1 MSTLRVNKIELNDTA
16 NAYIAIGNTYN
27 VSIAVSSSDAIQLYS
42 NGVINIPSTWALQ
55 AANLGGALAAAY
67 TAANSAATTANVTA
81 AFAAANT
88 GSNTAVAAF
97 AKANASLANATATF
111 AGDLTLTGNTY
122 IAIGAATS
130 NVGIGVTS
138 ANAKL
143 YIRGSVTTETTEMTD
158 AATMYPEFTSN
169 NNFSVTL
176 GGSRTIANPNT
187 PVPGQTGLFYLQ
199 QDGTGSRVVSWG
211 SSYRFSG
218 NTAPTLSTSANT
230 VDVIAYAVK
239 NTTSIICQTLLNV
252 GG

>member
-1 MSTLRVNKIELNDTA
+1 MSTLRVNKIELNDPA

-27 VSIAVSSSDAIQLYS
+27 VSIAVSSTDAIQLYS
-42 NGVINIPSTWALQ
+42 NGVINIPGTWTLQ
-55 AANLGGALAAAY
+55 ASNVGGALAAAY
-67 TAANSAATTANVTA
+67 T
-81 AFAAANT
+81 AANT

-143 YIRGSVTTETTEMTD
+143 YIRGSVTTETTAMTD

>member
-27 VSIAVSSSDAIQLYS
+27 VSIAVSSTDAIQLYS
-42 NGVINIPSTWALQ
+42 NGVINIPSTWTLQ
-55 AANLGGALAAAY
+55 ASNVGGALAAAY
-67 TAANSAATTANVTA
+67 T
-81 AFAAANT
+81 AANT

-143 YIRGSVTTETTEMTD
+143 YIRGSVTTETTAMTD

>member
-1 MSTLRVNKIELNDTA
+1 M
-16 NAYIAIGNTYN
+16 
-27 VSIAVSSSDAIQLYS
+27 
-42 NGVINIPSTWALQ
+42 
-55 AANLGGALAAAY
+55 
-67 TAANSAATTANVTA
+67 
-81 AFAAANT
+81 
-88 GSNTAVAAF
+88 
-97 AKANASLANATATF
+97 
-111 AGDLTLTGNTY
+111 TGNTY

-143 YIRGSVTTETTEMTD
+143 YIRGSVTTETTAMTD
-158 AATMYPEFTSN
+158 AATIYPEFTSN

-230 VDVIAYAVK
+230 VDVVAYAVK

>member
-27 VSIAVSSSDAIQLYS
+27 VSIAVSSTDAIQLYS
-42 NGVINIPSTWALQ
+42 NGVINIPSTWTLQ
-55 AANLGGALAAAY
+55 ASNVGGALAAAY
-67 TAANSAATTANVTA
+67 T
-81 AFAAANT
+81 AANT

-143 YIRGSVTTETTEMTD
+143 YIRGSVTTETTAMTD

-218 NTAPTLSTSANT
+218 NTAPTLSTAANT

>member
-42 NGVINIPSTWALQ
+42 NGVINIPSTWTLQ
-55 AANLGGALAAAY
+55 AANLGGALAGAY
-67 TAANSAATTANVTA
+67 TAAN
-81 AFAAANT
+81 T
-88 GSNTAVAAF
+88 GSTTAVAAF
-97 AKANASLANATATF
+97 AKANASLANATGTF
-111 AGDLTLTGNTY
+111 AGDLSMTGNTY

-143 YIRGSVTTETTEMTD
+143 YVRGSVTTETTAMTD
-158 AATMYPEFTSN
+158 AATIYPEFTSN

-199 QDGTGSRVVSWG
+199 QDGTGSRTIAWG

>member
-1 MSTLRVNKIELNDTA
+1 MSTLRVNKIELNDSA

-27 VSIAVSSSDAIQLYS
+27 VSIAVSGTDAIQLYS
-42 NGVINIPSTWALQ
+42 NGVINIPSTWTLQ
-55 AANLGGALAAAY
+55 AENLGGALAGAY
-67 TAANSAATTANVTA
+67 NAANAAATT
-81 AFAAANT
+81 
-88 GSNTAVAAF
+88 
-97 AKANASLANATATF
+97 ANASLANATATF

-143 YIRGSVTTETTEMTD
+143 YIRGSVTTETTAMTD
-158 AATMYPEFTSN
+158 DATIYPEFTSN

>member
-27 VSIAVSSSDAIQLYS
+27 VSIAVSGTDAIQLYS
-42 NGVINIPSTWALQ
+42 NGVINIPSTWTLQ
-55 AANLGGALAAAY
+55 ASNVGGALAAAY
-67 TAANSAATTANVTA
+67 T
-81 AFAAANT
+81 AANT

-143 YIRGSVTTETTEMTD
+143 YIRGSVTTETTAMTD

>member
-27 VSIAVSSSDAIQLYS
+27 VSIAVSSTDAIQLYS
-42 NGVINIPSTWALQ
+42 NGVINIPGTWTLQ
-55 AANLGGALAAAY
+55 ASNVGGALAAAY
-67 TAANSAATTANVTA
+67 TAANTGSNTAVA

-143 YIRGSVTTETTEMTD
+143 YIRGSVTTETTAMTD

>member
-1 MSTLRVNKIELNDTA
+1 MSTLKVASIHFEATGSNRVEYVANNNINFRTGGGNFTISVGGTETLNVNASSVMISGA
-16 NAYIAIGNTYN
+16 NILAS
-27 VSIAVSSSDAIQLYS
+27 V
-42 NGVINIPSTWALQ
+42 
-55 AANLGGALAAAY
+55 AAAY
-67 TAANSAATTANVTA
+67 T
-81 AFAAANT
+81 AANT
-88 GSNTAVAAF
+88 GSNTAIAAF

-143 YIRGSVTTETTEMTD
+143 YIRGSVTTETTAMTD

>member
-42 NGVINIPSTWALQ
+42 NGVINIPNTWTLQ
-55 AANLGGALAAAY
+55 AANLGGALAGAY
-67 TAANSAATTANVTA
+67 TAANAAATTANAAATTANVTA
-81 AFAAANT
+81 AFA
-88 GSNTAVAAF
+88 
-97 AKANASLANATATF
+97 KANAALANSTATF
-111 AGDLTLTGNTY
+111 AGDLSMTGNTY

-143 YIRGSVTTETTEMTD
+143 YIRGSVTTETTAMTD
-158 AATMYPEFTSN
+158 AATIYPEFTSN

-230 VDVIAYAVK
+230 VDVVAYAVK
-239 NTTSIICQTLLNV
+239 NTTSIICQSLLNV

>member
-1 MSTLRVNKIELNDTA
+1 MSTLRVNKIELNDSA

-27 VSIAVSSSDAIQLYS
+27 VSIAVSGTDAIQLYS
-42 NGVINIPSTWALQ
+42 NGVINIPSTWTLQ
-55 AANLGGALAAAY
+55 AENLGGALAGAY
-67 TAANSAATTANVTA
+67 NA
-81 AFAAANT
+81 
-88 GSNTAVAAF
+88 
-97 AKANASLANATATF
+97 ANASLANATATF

-143 YIRGSVTTETTEMTD
+143 YIRGSVTTETTAMTD
-158 AATMYPEFTSN
+158 DATIYPEFTSN

-218 NTAPTLSTSANT
+218 AVAPTLSTTANT

>member
-27 VSIAVSSSDAIQLYS
+27 VSIAVSSTDAIQLYS
-42 NGVINIPSTWALQ
+42 NGVINIPGTWTLQ
-55 AANLGGALAAAY
+55 ASNVGGALAAAY
-67 TAANSAATTANVTA
+67 T
-81 AFAAANT
+81 AANT

-143 YIRGSVTTETTEMTD
+143 YIRGSVTTETTAMTD

>member
-27 VSIAVSSSDAIQLYS
+27 VSIAVSSTDAIQLYS
-42 NGVINIPSTWALQ
+42 NGVINIPSTWTLQ
-55 AANLGGALAAAY
+55 ASNVGGALAAAY
-67 TAANSAATTANVTA
+67 TAAN
-81 AFAAANT
+81 T
-88 GSNTAVAAF
+88 GYNTAVAAF
-97 AKANASLANATATF
+97 AKANASLANATGTF
-111 AGDLTLTGNTY
+111 AGDLTMTGNTY
-122 IAIGAATS
+122 IATGASTS

-143 YIRGSVTTETTEMTD
+143 YIRGSVTTETTAMTD
-158 AATMYPEFTSN
+158 AATIYPEFTSN

>member
-42 NGVINIPSTWALQ
+42 NGVINIPSTWTLQ

-67 TAANSAATTANVTA
+67 TAANAAATTANVTA
-81 AFAAANT
+81 AFA
-88 GSNTAVAAF
+88 
-97 AKANASLANATATF
+97 KANAALANSTATF
-111 AGDLTLTGNTY
+111 AGDLSLTGNTY

-143 YIRGSVTTETTEMTD
+143 YIRGSVTTETTAMTD
-158 AATMYPEFTSN
+158 AATIYPEFTSN

-199 QDGTGSRVVSWG
+199 QDGTGSRTIAWG
-211 SSYRFSG
+211 SSYRFTG

-239 NTTSIICQTLLNV
+239 NTTSIICQSLLNV

>member
-1 MSTLRVNKIELNDTA
+1 MSTLRVNKIELNDSA

-27 VSIAVSSSDAIQLYS
+27 VSIAVSGTDAIQLYS
-42 NGVINIPSTWALQ
+42 NGVINIPSTWTLQ
-55 AANLGGALAAAY
+55 AENLGGALAGAY
-67 TAANSAATTANVTA
+67 N
-81 AFAAANT
+81 AANT
-88 GSNTAVAAF
+88 GSTTAVAAF

-143 YIRGSVTTETTEMTD
+143 YIRGSVTTETTAMTD
-158 AATMYPEFTSN
+158 DATIYPEFTSN

>member
-27 VSIAVSSSDAIQLYS
+27 VSIAVGSTDAIQLYS
-42 NGVINIPSTWALQ
+42 NGVINIPSTWTLQ
-55 AANLGGALAAAY
+55 ASNVGGALAAAY
-67 TAANSAATTANVTA
+67 T
-81 AFAAANT
+81 AANT

-143 YIRGSVTTETTEMTD
+143 YIRGSVTTETTAMTD

>member
-27 VSIAVSSSDAIQLYS
+27 VSIAVSSTDAIQLYS
-42 NGVINIPSTWALQ
+42 NGVINIPSTWTLQ
-55 AANLGGALAAAY
+55 ASNVGGALAAAY
-67 TAANSAATTANVTA
+67 T
-81 AFAAANT
+81 AANT

-143 YIRGSVTTETTEMTD
+143 YIRGSVTTETTAMTD

-218 NTAPTLSTSANT
+218 NIAPTLSTSANT

>member
-27 VSIAVSSSDAIQLYS
+27 VSIAVGSTDAIQLYS
-42 NGVINIPSTWALQ
+42 NGVINIPSTWTFQ
-55 AANLGGALAAAY
+55 ASNVGGALAAAY
-67 TAANSAATTANVTA
+67 TAAN
-81 AFAAANT
+81 T
-88 GSNTAVAAF
+88 GSTTAVAAF

-143 YIRGSVTTETTEMTD
+143 YIRGSVTTETTAMTD

>member
-42 NGVINIPSTWALQ
+42 NGVINIPSTWTIQ
-55 AANLGGALAAAY
+55 AANLGGALAGAY
-67 TAANSAATTANVTA
+67 TAANAAATTAAATTANVTA
-81 AFAAANT
+81 AFA
-88 GSNTAVAAF
+88 
-97 AKANASLANATATF
+97 KANAALANSTATF
-111 AGDLTLTGNTY
+111 AGDLSMTGNTY

-143 YIRGSVTTETTEMTD
+143 YVRGSVTTETTAMTD
-158 AATMYPEFTSN
+158 AATIYPEFTSN

-230 VDVIAYAVK
+230 VDVVAYAVK

>member
-27 VSIAVSSSDAIQLYS
+27 VSIAVSSTDAIQLYS
-42 NGVINIPSTWALQ
+42 NGVINIPSTWTLQ
-55 AANLGGALAAAY
+55 ASNVGGALAAAY
-67 TAANSAATTANVTA
+67 T
-81 AFAAANT
+81 AANT

-111 AGDLTLTGNTY
+111 AGDLTLTGNAY
-122 IAIGAATS
+122 IAIAATS

-138 ANAKL
+138 ANAKV
-143 YIRGSVTTETTEMTD
+143 YIRGSVTTETTAMTD

-218 NTAPTLSTSANT
+218 NTAPTLSTAANT

>member
-42 NGVINIPSTWALQ
+42 NGVINIPNTWTLQ
-55 AANLGGALAAAY
+55 AANLGGALAGAY
-67 TAANSAATTANVTA
+67 TAANAAAT
-81 AFAAANT
+81 
-88 GSNTAVAAF
+88 TAVAAF
-97 AKANASLANATATF
+97 AKANASLANSTATF
-111 AGDLTLTGNTY
+111 AGDLSMTGNTY

-143 YIRGSVTTETTEMTD
+143 YVRGSVTTETTAMTD
-158 AATMYPEFTSN
+158 AATIYPEFTSN

-230 VDVIAYAVK
+230 VDVVAYAVK

>member
-1 MSTLRVNKIELNDTA
+1 MSTLRVNKIELNDSA

-27 VSIAVSSSDAIQLYS
+27 VSIAVSGTDAIQLYS
-42 NGVINIPSTWALQ
+42 NGVINIPSTWTLQ
-55 AANLGGALAAAY
+55 AENLGGALAGAY
-67 TAANSAATTANVTA
+67 NAANAAATT
-81 AFAAANT
+81 
-88 GSNTAVAAF
+88 
-97 AKANASLANATATF
+97 ANASLANATATF

-143 YIRGSVTTETTEMTD
+143 YIRGSVTTETTAMTD
-158 AATMYPEFTSN
+158 DATIYPEFTSN

-218 NTAPTLSTSANT
+218 NTAPTLSTTANT

>member
-42 NGVINIPSTWALQ
+42 NGVINIPSTWTLQ

-67 TAANSAATTANVTA
+67 TAANAAATTASVT
-81 AFAAANT
+81 
-88 GSNTAVAAF
+88 AAF
-97 AKANASLANATATF
+97 AKANAALANSTATF
-111 AGDLTLTGNTY
+111 AGDLSLTGNTY

-143 YIRGSVTTETTEMTD
+143 YIRGSVTTETTAMTD
-158 AATMYPEFTSN
+158 AATIYPEFTSN

-199 QDGTGSRVVSWG
+199 QDGTGSRTIAWG
-211 SSYRFSG
+211 SSYRFTG

-239 NTTSIICQTLLNV
+239 NTTSIICQSLLNV

>member
-1 MSTLRVNKIELNDTA
+1 MSTLRVNKIELNDSA

-27 VSIAVSSSDAIQLYS
+27 VSIAVSGTDAIQLYS
-42 NGVINIPSTWALQ
+42 NGVINIPSTWTLQ
-55 AANLGGALAAAY
+55 AENLGGALAGAY
-67 TAANSAATTANVTA
+67 NA
-81 AFAAANT
+81 
-88 GSNTAVAAF
+88 
-97 AKANASLANATATF
+97 ANASLANATATF

-143 YIRGSVTTETTEMTD
+143 YIRGSVTTETTAMTD
-158 AATMYPEFTSN
+158 DATIYPEFTSN

-218 NTAPTLSTSANT
+218 NTAPTLSTAANT

>member
-27 VSIAVSSSDAIQLYS
+27 VSIAVSGTDAIQLYS
-42 NGVINIPSTWALQ
+42 NGVINIPSTWTLQ
-55 AANLGGALAAAY
+55 ASNVGGALAA
-67 TAANSAATTANVTA
+67 S
-81 AFAAANT
+81 
-88 GSNTAVAAF
+88 F

-143 YIRGSVTTETTEMTD
+143 YIRGSVTTETTAMTD
-158 AATMYPEFTSN
+158 AATIYPEFTSN

>member
-27 VSIAVSSSDAIQLYS
+27 VSIAVSSTDAIQLYS
-42 NGVINIPSTWALQ
+42 NGVINIPSTWTLQ
-55 AANLGGALAAAY
+55 ASNVGGALAASY
-67 TAANSAATTANVTA
+67 TT
-81 AFAAANT
+81 ANT

-143 YIRGSVTTETTEMTD
+143 YIRGSVTTETTAMTD

-218 NTAPTLSTSANT
+218 NIAPTLSTSANT

>member
-42 NGVINIPSTWALQ
+42 NGVINIPSTWTLQ
-55 AANLGGALAAAY
+55 AANLGGALAGAY
-67 TAANSAATTANVTA
+67 TAANAAATTANVTA
-81 AFAAANT
+81 AFA
-88 GSNTAVAAF
+88 
-97 AKANASLANATATF
+97 KANAALANSTATF
-111 AGDLTLTGNTY
+111 AGDLSMTGNTY

-143 YIRGSVTTETTEMTD
+143 YIRGSVTTETTAMTD

-218 NTAPTLSTSANT
+218 NTAPTLSTAANT

>member
-27 VSIAVSSSDAIQLYS
+27 VSIAVSSTDAIQLYS
-42 NGVINIPSTWALQ
+42 NGVINIPSTWTLQ
-55 AANLGGALAAAY
+55 ASNVGGALAASY
-67 TAANSAATTANVTA
+67 T
-81 AFAAANT
+81 AANT

-111 AGDLTLTGNTY
+111 AGDLTLTGNAY
-122 IAIGAATS
+122 IAIAATS

-138 ANAKL
+138 ANAKV
-143 YIRGSVTTETTEMTD
+143 YIRGSVTTETTAMTD

-218 NTAPTLSTSANT
+218 NIAPTLSTSANT

>member
-27 VSIAVSSSDAIQLYS
+27 VSIAVSSTDAIQLYS
-42 NGVINIPSTWALQ
+42 NGVINIPSTWTLQ
-55 AANLGGALAAAY
+55 ASNVGGALAAAY
-67 TAANSAATTANVTA
+67 T
-81 AFAAANT
+81 AANT

-143 YIRGSVTTETTEMTD
+143 YIRGSVTTETTAMTD
-158 AATMYPEFTSN
+158 AATIYPEFTSN

-218 NTAPTLSTSANT
+218 NIAPTLSTSANT

>member
-42 NGVINIPSTWALQ
+42 NGVINIPSTWTLQ
-55 AANLGGALAAAY
+55 AANLGGALAGAY
-67 TAANSAATTANVTA
+67 TAANAAATTANVTA
-81 AFAAANT
+81 AFA
-88 GSNTAVAAF
+88 
-97 AKANASLANATATF
+97 KANAALANSTVTF
-111 AGDLTLTGNTY
+111 AGDLSMTGNTY

-143 YIRGSVTTETTEMTD
+143 YIRGSVTTETTAMTD

-199 QDGTGSRVVSWG
+199 QDGTGSRTIAWG

-230 VDVIAYAVK
+230 VDVVAYAVK
-239 NTTSIICQTLLNV
+239 NTTSIICQSLLNV

>member
-27 VSIAVSSSDAIQLYS
+27 VSIAVGSTDAIQLYS
-42 NGVINIPSTWALQ
+42 NGVINIPSTWTLQ
-55 AANLGGALAAAY
+55 ASNVGGALAAAY
-67 TAANSAATTANVTA
+67 T
-81 AFAAANT
+81 AANT

-143 YIRGSVTTETTEMTD
+143 YIRGSVTTETTAMTD

-218 NTAPTLSTSANT
+218 NIAPTLSTSANT

>member
-42 NGVINIPSTWALQ
+42 NGVINIPSTWTLQ
-55 AANLGGALAAAY
+55 AANLGGALAGAY
-67 TAANSAATTANVTA
+67 TAANAAATTASVT
-81 AFAAANT
+81 
-88 GSNTAVAAF
+88 AAF
-97 AKANASLANATATF
+97 AKANAALANSTATF
-111 AGDLTLTGNTY
+111 AGDLSMTGNTY

-130 NVGIGVTS
+130 NVGIGVTT

-143 YIRGSVTTETTEMTD
+143 YIRGSVTTETTAMTD
-158 AATMYPEFTSN
+158 AATIYPEFTSN

-239 NTTSIICQTLLNV
+239 NTTSIICQSLLNV

>member
-27 VSIAVSSSDAIQLYS
+27 VSIAVSSTDAIQLYS
-42 NGVINIPSTWALQ
+42 NGVINIPSTWTLQ
-55 AANLGGALAAAY
+55 ASNVGGALAAAY
-67 TAANSAATTANVTA
+67 T
-81 AFAAANT
+81 AANT

-111 AGDLTLTGNTY
+111 AGDLTLTGNAY
-122 IAIGAATS
+122 IAIAATS

-138 ANAKL
+138 ANAKV
-143 YIRGSVTTETTEMTD
+143 YIRGSVTTETTAMTD

-218 NTAPTLSTSANT
+218 NIAPTLSTSANT